1 MAKKIN
7 FKAGVNVSQIV
18 NILKKEKIEHV
29 RVTYPE
35 SDTHPKRDYIV
46 VKNVYLVAVHK
57 ACKAEISR
65 IKNARHYENICIL
78 HAENYFEPKFECTC
92 RNCGKKFTHRV
103 KEAVWCSDNCYKE
116 FRLKKKQTA

>member
-7 FKAGVNVSQIV
+7 FKAGVDVSQIV
-18 NILKKEKIEHV
+18 DTLKKEKIEHV
-29 RVTYPE
+29 RVTYPK

-46 VKNVYLVAVHK
+46 VRNVNKSAVCEKCADDVASIKSVRHFESI
-57 ACKAEISR
+57 CK
-65 IKNARHYENICIL
+65 H
-78 HAENYFEPKFECTC
+78 HAKNYFEPQFECTC
-92 RNCGKKFTHRV
+92 RNCGKKFMHRV